1 MINHAPVG
9 DRVSGISARRTGL
22 DGHGGDGERHESV
35 IATCLHLVEQA
46 TDGLLWRLTDPSGFH
61 HGSSLCGRVPSAPRM
76 MPRSSKPVVVPMV
89 GRTQHGSGNHNA

>member
-46 TDGLLWRLTDPSGFH
+46 TDGLLWRLRIQVASITAAVYAGGFRQRR
-61 HGSSLCGRVPSAPRM
+61 G
-76 MPRSSKPVVVPMV
+76 
-89 GRTQHGSGNHNA
+89 